1 MLLLWSNPLLMPL
14 TPLTLD
20 FQLLL
25 VTRLGR
31 YAPFAPFARLL
42 RSLRPLTHPDS
53 STQTLKL
60 TSGLYDNYSSLLQTS
75 TQLIRLIEKADWY
88 DRLII
93 LSAFVLFL
101 LVVGWILKRRVLDK
115 LVGGVGW
122 WIGGS
127 FRLLGM
133 GMGLGSSKTSKVK
146 GASSL
151 ASAAV
156 SSVGPAA
163 SAALAAA
170 ANRRKA
176 PLGGLDQKEDQ
187 NLDQGQLPEETQKT
201 RSTST
206 EQPLE
211 DLMRSLPENSAVR
224 PAGDGAPRDEL

>member
-1 MLLLWSNPLLMPL
+1 
-14 TPLTLD
+14 
-20 FQLLL
+20 
-25 VTRLGR
+25 
-31 YAPFAPFARLL
+31 
-42 RSLRPLTHPDS
+42 
-53 STQTLKL
+53 
-60 TSGLYDNYSSLLQTS
+60 
-75 TQLIRLIEKADWY
+75 LIEKADWY

-115 LVGGVGW
+115 LVGGLGW

-133 GMGLGSSKTSKVK
+133 GMGMGSSKSSK

-187 NLDQGQLPEETQKT
+187 NLDQGQLLEESQW
-201 RSTST
+201 TST

-211 DLMRSLPENSAVR
+211 DLVPSLPEDSAVR